1 MTATAIYCTLCRNT
15 NDSAND
21 ICTLCRNTNDSTTD
35 ICTLC
40 REAIEGDLQTP
51 YRYWQECNQRY
62 RMCCGGISH
71 DRKSFYFHGKGFE
84 CEYPE
89 RKDRLEGDSSACVE
103 MGVNFNDSGAST
115 YYIIDTDTSTD
126 SSEYGETIPYPKGKG
141 HERFWKAIDK
151 QLDKAAEAAWN
162 ADLLTCGVCGY
173 HYYSPNGP
181 CHDEQSEDNNDDE

>member
-15 NDSAND
+15 NDSAN
-21 ICTLCRNTNDSTTD
+21 D

-71 DRKSFYFHGKGFE
+71 DRKSFYFLAHAW
-84 CEYPE
+84 
-89 RKDRLEGDSSACVE
+89 RW
-103 MGVNFNDSGAST
+103 GVNFNDSGAST
-115 YYIIDTDTSTD
+115 YYIIYPDTSTD

-173 HYYSPNGP
+173 HYSGPNGP